1 MALTDTSI
9 KNTKA
14 TVKTQKLFD
23 GNGLY
28 LEVTP
33 TGSKRWRFKYR
44 FQGKEKL
51 LSVGLYPAIS
61 LKVARERRDDLRRQV
76 AEGIDPSAQRQAL
89 KDTHIENSAN
99 TFEVI
104 GREWHL
110 RFSNTWVPNH
120 ANRILS
126 RLEKDIFPWLGKKP
140 IKNIGPM
147 DILNCIRRI
156 EKRGAIETAH
166 RAMQN
171 CSQIFRYAVA
181 TARAERDITVDLRG
195 ALPPVEEKH
204 FSAITEPEKVGELLR
219 AIDDF
224 KGTFVVQ
231 SALRLAPLV
240 FVRPGELRTAKWK
253 DIDLKKA
260 EWRYFVSKTKSDHI
274 VPLADQ
280 VLSILEELY
289 PLTGDGE
296 YVFPSARS
304 LSRPM
309 SDNAILSALRRME
322 IPKEEMSGHGFRAMA
337 RTILD
342 EVLGIPQHIIEHQL
356 AHAVKDANGR
366 AYNRTSHLPQRRE
379 MMQGWADYLDKIK
392 TVGKVLPLKKQA
404 NGMKRG

>member
-9 KNTKA
+9 KNTKP
-14 TVKTQKLFD
+14 TEKTQKLFD

-28 LEVTP
+28 LEVT
-33 TGSKRWRFKYR
+33 TKGSKRWRFKYR
-44 FQGKEKL
+44 FMGKEKL
-51 LSVGLYPAIS
+51 LSVGLYPEIS
-61 LKVARERRDDLRRQV
+61 LKVARDRRDDLRRQV
-76 AEGIDPSAQRQAL
+76 AEGIDPSVRRQAL
-89 KDTHIENSAN
+89 KDAHIENSSN

-140 IKNIGPM
+140 IKDIGPI

-181 TARAERDITVDLRG
+181 TARAERDITVDLKG

-219 AIDDF
+219 AIDNF

-253 DIDLKKA
+253 DIDLEKA

-274 VPLADQ
+274 VPLANQ
-280 VLSILEELY
+280 AVSILSELK

-296 YVFPSARS
+296 YVFPSSRS

-309 SDNAILSALRRME
+309 SDNAVLSALRRME

-366 AYNRTSHLPQRRE
+366 AYNRTSHLSQRKE
-379 MMQGWADYLDKIK
+379 MMQAWANYLDRLK
-392 TVGKVLPLKKQA
+392 VGAAVLSIDKKLVI
-404 NGMKRG
+404 

>member
-1 MALTDTSI
+1 MALTDILI
-9 KNTKA
+9 KNTKPKE
-14 TVKTQKLFD
+14 KTQKLFD

-28 LEVTP
+28 LEVT
-33 TGSKRWRFKYR
+33 TKGSKRWRFKYR
-44 FQGKEKL
+44 FRGKEQL
-51 LSVGLYPAIS
+51 LSVGLYPEIS
-61 LKVARERRDDLRRQV
+61 LKVARERRDELRRQV

-89 KDTHIENSAN
+89 KEAHVENSVN

-110 RFSNTWVPNH
+110 RFSDTWVPSH

-126 RLEKDIFPWLGKKP
+126 RLDKDIFPWLGKKP
-140 IKNIGPM
+140 IKDVSSI
-147 DILNCIRRI
+147 DVLNCIRRI
-156 EKRGAIETAH
+156 EKRGALETAH

-181 TARAERDITVDLRG
+181 TARAERDITVDLKG
-195 ALPPVEEKH
+195 ALPPVKENH

-231 SALRLAPLV
+231 CALRLAPLV

-274 VPLADQ
+274 VPLSDQ
-280 VLSILEELY
+280 ALSVLNDLY
-289 PLTGDGE
+289 SLTGDGD
-296 YVFPSARS
+296 YVFPSSRS
-304 LSRPM
+304 SLRPM
-309 SDNAILSALRRME
+309 SDNAVLSALRRME

-366 AYNRTSHLPQRRE
+366 AYNRTSHLPQRKE
-379 MMQGWADYLDKIK
+379 MMQVWANYLDRLKAGG
-392 TVGKVLPLKKQA
+392 VVLSMNKKA
-404 NGMKRG
+404 IS

>member
-9 KNTKA
+9 KNTKP
-14 TVKTQKLFD
+14 TEKTQKLFD

-33 TGSKRWRFKYR
+33 KGSKRWRFKYR
-44 FQGKEKL
+44 FMGKEKL
-51 LSVGLYPAIS
+51 LSVGLYPEIS
-61 LKVARERRDDLRRQV
+61 LKVARERRDNLRRQV
-76 AEGIDPSAQRQAL
+76 AEGVDPSVQRQAL
-89 KDTHIENSAN
+89 KDAHIENSAN

-110 RFSNTWVPNH
+110 RFSNTWVPSH
-120 ANRILS
+120 ANRILT

-147 DILNCIRRI
+147 DIINCIRRI

-181 TARAERDITVDLRG
+181 TARADRDITVDLKG
-195 ALPPVEEKH
+195 ALPSVEEKH
-204 FSAITEPEKVGELLR
+204 FSAITEPGKVGELLR

-253 DIDLKKA
+253 DIDLEKA

-280 VLSILEELY
+280 AVAILEELH
-289 PLTGDGE
+289 PLTGDGD
-296 YVFPSARS
+296 YVFPSSRGH
-304 LSRPM
+304 SRPM
-309 SDNAILSALRRME
+309 SDNAVLSALRRME

-342 EVLGIPQHIIEHQL
+342 EVLGFPPHIIEQQL
-356 AHAVKDANGR
+356 AHAVKDPNGR
-366 AYNRTSHLPQRRE
+366 AYNRTAHLLQRHQ
-379 MMQGWADYLDKIK
+379 MMRAWANYLDSLK
-392 TVGKVLPLKKQA
+392 VGGEVLA
-404 NGMKRG
+404 FKRRINE

>member
-9 KNTKA
+9 KNTKL
-14 TVKTQKLFD
+14 TEKTQKLFD
-23 GNGLY
+23 GRGLY

-33 TGSKRWRFKYR
+33 KGSKRWRFKYR
-44 FQGKEKL
+44 FMGKEKL
-51 LSVGLYPAIS
+51 LSVGLYPEIS
-61 LKVARERRDDLRRQV
+61 LKVARERRDNLRRQV
-76 AEGIDPSAQRQAL
+76 AEGVDPSAQRQAL
-89 KDTHIENSAN
+89 KSAHIENSAN
-99 TFEVI
+99 TFEAV

-110 RFSNTWVPNH
+110 RFSNTWVPSH
-120 ANRILS
+120 ANRILT
-126 RLEKDIFPWLGKKP
+126 RLEKDIFPWVGKKP

-166 RAMQN
+166 RAIQN

-181 TARAERDITVDLRG
+181 TTRADRDITVDLKG
-195 ALPPVEEKH
+195 ALPPVEERH
-204 FSAITEPEKVGELLR
+204 FSAITEPKKVGELLR

-224 KGTFVVQ
+224 KGTFIVQ

-240 FVRPGELRTAKWK
+240 FVRPGELRNAKWK

-280 VLSILEELY
+280 AVTILEELH
-289 PLTGDGE
+289 PLTGNAN
-296 YVFPSARS
+296 YVFPSSRS

-309 SDNAILSALRRME
+309 SDNAVLSALRRME

-342 EVLGIPQHIIEHQL
+342 EVLGFPPHIIEQQL
-356 AHAVKDANGR
+356 AHAVKDPNGR
-366 AYNRTSHLPQRRE
+366 AYNRTAHLPQRHQ
-379 MMQGWADYLDKIK
+379 MMRAWADYLDSLK
-392 TVGKVLPLKKQA
+392 TCGEVLTF
-404 NGMKRG
+404 KRGANQ